1 MNRRLWLFNILL
13 LVLIGGCAYLLR
25 ERWREAENRRREILA
40 TRTNAAAPA
49 LAESPKTPE
58 TPVRAASY
66 FEVAE
71 KTLFSKDRN
80 PTVVVEVQQAK
91 PMPPLPSVYGVL
103 DIGQGPVAFLAMKG
117 EAQRGYKLGESI
129 GEFKL
134 RAANQTEIEFEWDG
148 KLVKRRVDELRGE
161 VRESAAADN
170 ARPEASRPASPLAS
184 ASSAP
189 PARTGSASATTNAN
203 ANSNATPY
211 GVEVSAT
218 MRACQ
223 PNDPTPAGTV
233 VNGYRKVIAQGPV
246 GKSCFWEIEK

>member
-1 MNRRLWLFNILL
+1 VNRRLWLLNILL
-13 LVLIGGCAYLLR
+13 LVLIGACAYLLR

-40 TRTNAAAPA
+40 TRTHVAVPA
-49 LAESPKTPE
+49 LAEPSRTPE

-80 PTVVVEVQQAK
+80 PTVVVEVEQAK

-117 EAQRGYKLGESI
+117 EAQRGYKLGEAI

-148 KLVKRRVDELRGE
+148 KPVKRRLDELRGE

-170 ARPEASRPASPLAS
+170 ARPEASRATAPAAS

-189 PARTGSASATTNAN
+189 PAPREAVNPNAN
-203 ANSNATPY
+203 ANVSSNATPY